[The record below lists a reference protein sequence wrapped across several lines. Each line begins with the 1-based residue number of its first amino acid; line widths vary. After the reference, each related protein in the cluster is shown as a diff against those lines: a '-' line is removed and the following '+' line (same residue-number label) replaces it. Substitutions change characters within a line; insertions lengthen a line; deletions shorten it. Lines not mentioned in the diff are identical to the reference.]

1 MTTTV
6 KQIYQ
11 KVSLLRSQVAIYE
24 GLLHHMQSNYVGT
37 ADTEPESTFIRSDYG
52 VVPPEHLEQ
61 TMALI
66 AEMASTATA
75 EIAALEDLVVVSPQ
89 KPEPQALAKEK
100 KNAGPRAP
108 GRSDNRPPSA

>member
-1 MTTTV
+1 VTTTV
-6 KQIYQ
+6 KQIAQ

-52 VVPPEHLEQ
+52 IVPQDHLEQ

-66 AEMASTATA
+66 AELASTATA
-75 EIAALEDLVVVSPQ
+75 EIAALEDLVVVQPQ
-89 KPEPQALAKEK
+89 KPGIPAPAKEK
-100 KNAGPRAP
+100 KHVGPKSS
-108 GRSDNRPPSA
+108 GRGDDRPASS